1 MKNKIIKVLFVVS
14 AIIIPLSRPVLAA
27 DNFPPSYN
35 PQITVQVE
43 GEIVSLAKGYAEAF
57 AQLPAGAKY
66 LIVKGKDGPVY
77 LDSVHSVKAL
87 GGVLLIETDSG
98 IFRAISA
105 NTVVSVTN
113 EKPRP

>member
-1 MKNKIIKVLFVVS
+1 MKNHTIIKVLFVLS
-14 AIIIPLSRPVLAA
+14 AIISLGWTVLAA